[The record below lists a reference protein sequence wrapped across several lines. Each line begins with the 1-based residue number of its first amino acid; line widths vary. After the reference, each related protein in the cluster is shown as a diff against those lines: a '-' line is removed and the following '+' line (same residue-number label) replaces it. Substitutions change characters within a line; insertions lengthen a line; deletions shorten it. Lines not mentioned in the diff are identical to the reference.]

1 MDNMANRSAVCGRVI
16 DWVGLSAIGIFCL
29 CYSIFWSSFAE
40 IHITVPFLD
49 FPIFVGEIL
58 LAVCVVLL
66 VVKWKVTAFRFNA
79 WYYLLGAYVG
89 WVLIKALGG
98 YFVFGPLAFR
108 NAALFYYP
116 FFAVATYHFF
126 SKEYFDQ
133 RIIAVFLAI
142 FLAVKAFI
150 GVIKHFFFPYLALSF
165 ILILKLERRWLRY
178 CACIVLLWLFP
189 YKIFFHG
196 SRSFLLGNV
205 AAFLFLILFFI
216 FGILKIEKKYKVYFL
231 LVMLAVLGWGTFKFS
246 RSARQIESLMAPVRL
261 MEKFRE
267 YDEFIQRQKKGFK
280 PQELDVR
287 LYNENATNY
296 IHKALG
302 HAEDGKAKGQQEEI
316 SAKEA
321 MVIIERKLDA
331 VIEEM
336 VAKKDIFEEV
346 TLKDA
351 VDTAAGIMKEQKEM
365 PLEVIGNGDKKD
377 IFEEVTLKDAVDTA
391 AGIMKEQ
398 KEMPLEVIGN
408 GDKKDIFE
416 EVTLKDAVDTDAG
429 IMKEQKKMLP
439 EVIED
444 DGNKDVLEKKKRV
457 EEISQ
462 RYVETLKDYER
473 RISAG
478 LADPGKT
485 NAEERVLEKKALEHL
500 LRDVMESLAEQ
511 KEIVSEAI
519 TDVRSAVTKS
529 LRTLNVEQGNMLFRM
544 FIWRDMLNEL
554 TQEKPLFGFSFGKP
568 QRSISIEILDQ
579 AHGEWTRDGW
589 ITPHNVFLHVIYR
602 AGIIGVLL
610 IAGFFIALFSLV
622 KTFIQERAVTGLL
635 LVSILIFWIVV
646 ASFLVVLELPYQAIP
661 FWALFGIALAYGK
674 TLKSMRV

>member
-1 MDNMANRSAVCGRVI
+1 
-16 DWVGLSAIGIFCL
+16 
-29 CYSIFWSSFAE
+29 
-40 IHITVPFLD
+40 
-49 FPIFVGEIL
+49 
-58 LAVCVVLL
+58 
-66 VVKWKVTAFRFNA
+66 
-79 WYYLLGAYVG
+79 
-89 WVLIKALGG
+89 
-98 YFVFGPLAFR
+98 
-108 NAALFYYP
+108 
-116 FFAVATYHFF
+116 
-126 SKEYFDQ
+126 
-133 RIIAVFLAI
+133 
-142 FLAVKAFI
+142 
-150 GVIKHFFFPYLALSF
+150 
-165 ILILKLERRWLRY
+165 
-178 CACIVLLWLFP
+178 
-189 YKIFFHG
+189 
-196 SRSFLLGNV
+196 
-205 AAFLFLILFFI
+205 
-216 FGILKIEKKYKVYFL
+216 
-231 LVMLAVLGWGTFKFS
+231 
-246 RSARQIESLMAPVRL
+246 
-261 MEKFRE
+261 
-267 YDEFIQRQKKGFK
+267 
-280 PQELDVR
+280 
-287 LYNENATNY
+287 
-296 IHKALG
+296 
-302 HAEDGKAKGQQEEI
+302 
-316 SAKEA
+316 
-321 MVIIERKLDA
+321 
-331 VIEEM
+331 
-336 VAKKDIFEEV
+336 
-346 TLKDA
+346 
-351 VDTAAGIMKEQKEM
+351 
-365 PLEVIGNGDKKD
+365 
-377 IFEEVTLKDAVDTA
+377 
-391 AGIMKEQ
+391 
-398 KEMPLEVIGN
+398 
-408 GDKKDIFE
+408 
-416 EVTLKDAVDTDAG
+416 VTLKDAVDTDAG